1 MSESESEAKILFSGR
16 SLQSVRFRYSSTA
29 DEPFGLKCIL
39 NKDLVYFNF
48 NPFLVYNNQL
58 LEIRMIIQIRNT
70 RGRRAKSGH
79 MEDFAELSPFKV
91 NALQYPHQ

>member
-29 DEPFGLKCIL
+29 EEPIGLQCIL

-70 RGRRAKSGH
+70 
-79 MEDFAELSPFKV
+79 
-91 NALQYPHQ
+91 